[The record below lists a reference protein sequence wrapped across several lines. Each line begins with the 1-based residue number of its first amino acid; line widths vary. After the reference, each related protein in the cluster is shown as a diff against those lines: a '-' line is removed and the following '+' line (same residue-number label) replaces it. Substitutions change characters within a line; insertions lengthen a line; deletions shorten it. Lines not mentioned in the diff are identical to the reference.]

1 MRKSVLVATVLLCAP
16 FGSAW
21 AAGTM
26 ETGPGCGLGAMLWAD
41 SAAKKH
47 IVQQALIATT
57 NGTGMQ
63 TFAISSG
70 TSGCTNDG
78 VIVQNEKVNVFAG
91 INFAPAATASCV
103 IRDDESPISSPLIS
117 RAVIQGMSP
126 PQYAAT
132 AFDGVPPDEIS
143 AISERR
149 IHPFVRQAARSSR
162 RLPSAPPAATPPAR
176 RLDLT
181 TKLILCWVV
190 IPAITQSVAERALTV
205 HRPAPAPPGLSRLQ
219 G

>member
-1 MRKSVLVATVLLCAP
+1 MRNYLATAAVAILCAP
-16 FGSAW
+16 LGSAW

-78 VIVQNEKVNVFAG
+78 VIVQNEEVNVFTG
-91 INFAPAATASCV
+91 INFENLSQEMAQGSGEHLVSLAS
-103 IRDDESPISSPLIS
+103 LL
-117 RAVIQGMSP
+117 
-126 PQYAAT
+126 
-132 AFDGVPPDEIS
+132 GVPAELQPQFFLLVQEQYNRIVGSQLTPDTMLNGLYRTM
-143 AISERR
+143 AA
-149 IHPFVRQAARSSR
+149 HPAF
-162 RLPSAPPAATPPAR
+162 AP
-176 RLDLT
+176 L
-181 TKLILCWVV
+181 VV
-190 IPAITQSVAERALTV
+190 KS
-205 HRPAPAPPGLSRLQ
+205 
-219 G
+219 